1 MVRPLTGFPMPTPKI
16 NLRILN
22 ESILY
27 RFEQIEGYPVE
38 SGQHSTPSPGHV
50 DFEHSIPRLLLD
62 TDSNTQSES
71 KLPREAASVNLG
83 QDISPTLTHR
93 VSCKDGDI
101 WLAGSALLCSCPD
114 CNAPMT
120 IRVWL
125 GLADCWRCPTSL
137 SLTEEQIHA
146 VNQLTQKAKPAR
158 SPAALPVPPPARK
171 TVELKPQPTTH
182 SPQPTPV
189 ARWSEDELELLS
201 RTSSLAHFVR
211 NGFVGTPAWLV
222 SLILHVI
229 VILIL
234 GLIVFRDQPA
244 PQPTITLSTSL
255 SSDDRLGGEI
265 RFENPANE
273 LRDDFKMASE
283 MTKGENELRQFM
295 EKANRDAKSLQT
307 DPIPLAPLKDL
318 ERVRKNIT
326 TNPDRRMSFEA
337 RDPRIRSEIVRKE
350 GGTTLTEAAVARG
363 LRWLVSVQNSDGGW
377 SLKNYANHKKP
388 NNASD
393 IMATSLALLPLLGAG
408 QTHEFGLYKSNVA
421 AGLAWLIKRQKT
433 NGDLRAGFSGQAGM
447 YAHGQAS
454 IVLCEAYAM
463 TGDQAFQQ
471 PAQNAIQFIESAQ
484 HGKGGWRY
492 QPGQPGDTSV
502 FGWQMMALQS
512 AQAPNIDL
520 EINASTLKLA
530 DYFLDQVSAPAS
542 FARRRNKRLP
552 TGSAYAY
559 LPGKSATAAMTAE
572 AILCRMY
579 LGWKKDDPRLSVAV
593 KWLIDDHL
601 PSQRSPNLY
610 YWYYGT
616 QVMHHYG
623 GNSWE
628 TWNRKM
634 RELLISTQNTRGS
647 NSGSWDPGKFEW
659 GTQGGRIYTTA
670 LAVCTLE
677 VYYRHLPLFDPIE
690 LNSESK

>member
-1 MVRPLTGFPMPTPKI
+1 MPKPKI

-22 ESILY
+22 ESILN
-27 RFEQIEGYPVE
+27 RFEQIDEYPSE
-38 SGQHSTPSPGHV
+38 SGRHPLDSLGHADSQHSTPHL
-50 DFEHSIPRLLLD
+50 FLNLD
-62 TDSNTQSES
+62 TATLPDSRPIQEA
-71 KLPREAASVNLG
+71 PRVDLG

-93 VSCKDGDI
+93 VSCKEGDI

-125 GLADCWRCPTSL
+125 GLADCWRCQTSI

-146 VNQLTQKAKPAR
+146 VNKLAKKTIPKR
-158 SPAALPVPPPARK
+158 SSASLPVPMPVRQ
-171 TVELKPQPTTH
+171 TVGLSTKVTQQPREST
-182 SPQPTPV
+182 SV
-189 ARWSEDELELLS
+189 AHWSEDELESLS
-201 RTSSLAHFVR
+201 RTSSIANFVR

-234 GLIVFRDQPA
+234 GLIVFRDQPP

-255 SSDDRLGGEI
+255 SSDERLGGDI
-265 RFENPANE
+265 RFENPAND
-273 LRDDFKMASE
+273 LRDDFKLASE

-295 EKANRDAKSLQT
+295 EKANRDAKSLQN
-307 DPIPLAPLKDL
+307 DPIPIAPLKDI

-337 RDPRIRSEIVRKE
+337 RDPRIRSEIVRKA

-363 LRWLVSVQNSDGGW
+363 LRWLVSVQNNDGGW
-377 SLKNYANHKKP
+377 SLKNYSNHQKP

-408 QTHEFGLYKSNVA
+408 QTHEFGIYKSNVA
-421 AGLAWLIKRQKT
+421 AGLSWLIKRQKT
-433 NGDLRAGFSGQAGM
+433 NGDLRAGFAGQAGM

-520 EINASTLKLA
+520 EINSSTLKLA

-542 FARRRNKRLP
+542 FAARRNKRLP

-559 LPGKSATAAMTAE
+559 LPGKSATPAMTAE

-593 KWLIDDHL
+593 KWLMDDHL
-601 PSQRSPNLY
+601 PSKRNPNLY

-623 GNSWE
+623 GKPWE
-628 TWNRKM
+628 AWNRKM
-634 RELLISTQNTRGS
+634 RELLISTQNTRSS
-647 NSGSWDPGKFEW
+647 NAGSWDPGKFEW
-659 GTQGGRIYTTA
+659 GSQGGRIYTTA

-690 LNSESK
+690 LNSEDE

>member
-1 MVRPLTGFPMPTPKI
+1 MPKPKI

-27 RFEQIEGYPVE
+27 RFDRIEGYSTE
-38 SGQHSTPSPGHV
+38 SGQRSSTPLAHG
-50 DFEHSIPRLLLD
+50 DFNHSIPRLVLD
-62 TDSNTQSES
+62 ADANGLS
-71 KLPREAASVNLG
+71 KPHPLQEAANANSN

-93 VSCKDGDI
+93 VSCRDGDI

-125 GLADCWRCPTSL
+125 GLADCWRCQTSI

-146 VNQLTQKAKPAR
+146 VNKLIPKTKLRQTSESTP
-158 SPAALPVPPPARK
+158 LPFPARK
-171 TVELKPQPTTH
+171 TVELTPQPMKNLPK
-182 SPQPTPV
+182 SNPEE
-189 ARWSEDELELLS
+189 RWSEDELESLS

-222 SLILHVI
+222 SLIIHVI

-234 GLIVFRDQPA
+234 GLIVFRDQPP

-273 LRDDFKMASE
+273 LRDDFKMASD
-283 MTKGENELRQFM
+283 MTQGEDELRQFM

-307 DPIPLAPLKDL
+307 DPIPLAPLKNI
-318 ERVRKNIT
+318 EVVKKNIT

-377 SLKNYANHKKP
+377 SLKNYSNHKNP

-393 IMATSLALLPLLGAG
+393 IMATSLALLPLLGSG
-408 QTHEFGLYKSNVA
+408 QTHEFGIYKSNVA
-421 AGLAWLIKRQKT
+421 AGLAWLIKRQKS

-542 FARRRNKRLP
+542 FARRRNKQLP

-601 PSQRSPNLY
+601 PSKRSPNLY

-623 GNSWE
+623 GDSWE

-647 NSGSWDPGKFEW
+647 NSGSWDPGRFEW

-690 LNSESK
+690 LNSVNK

>member
-1 MVRPLTGFPMPTPKI
+1 MPKPKL

-22 ESILY
+22 ESILR
-27 RFEQIEGYPVE
+27 RFDQIESYQSE
-38 SGQHSTPSPGHV
+38 AGHLRGNAGV
-50 DFEHSIPRLLLD
+50 DFNYAIPRLDLHAD
-62 TDSNTQSES
+62 V
-71 KLPREAASVNLG
+71 KPPREVKPSIEDPRLVLH
-83 QDISPTLTHR
+83 QDITPTLTHR

-125 GLADCWRCPTSL
+125 GLADCWRCQTSI

-146 VNQLTQKAKPAR
+146 VNQLTKKTKTNRRSAQLPTPKPANKTI
-158 SPAALPVPPPARK
+158 PATPLAARPPASS
-171 TVELKPQPTTH
+171 TGSASVDH
-182 SPQPTPV
+182 
-189 ARWSEDELELLS
+189 WSEGELESLS
-201 RTSSLAHFVR
+201 RTSSIANFVR
-211 NGFVGTPAWLV
+211 GGFVGTPAWLV

-229 VILIL
+229 IILIM
-234 GLIVFRDQPA
+234 GLIVFSDQP
-244 PQPTITLSTSL
+244 PPHPTITLSSSL
-255 SSDDRLGGEI
+255 SSDDRIGGQVQ
-265 RFENPANE
+265 FQNPANE
-273 LRDDFKMASE
+273 MRDDFKMASE
-283 MTKGENELRQFM
+283 MTKGENELRQFL
-295 EKANRDAKSLQT
+295 EQANRDAQSLQV
-307 DPIPLAPLKDL
+307 DPLPLAPLKDIQ
-318 ERVRKNIT
+318 RVKQNIT

-377 SLKNYANHKKP
+377 SLKNYANHKKL
-388 NNASD
+388 NNSSD
-393 IMATSLALLPLLGAG
+393 IMGTSLALLPLLGAG
-408 QTHEFGLYKSNVA
+408 QTHEFGAYKSNVA

-447 YAHGQAS
+447 YAHGQAA

-471 PAQNAIQFIESAQ
+471 PAQNAIRFIESAQ
-484 HGKGGWRY
+484 HSKGGWRY

-512 AQAPNIDL
+512 AQTPNVQL
-520 EINASTLKLA
+520 EIDPSTLKLA

-552 TGSAYAY
+552 SGSAYAY
-559 LPGKSATAAMTAE
+559 LPGKSATPAMTAE

-593 KWLIDDHL
+593 KWLIDDHF
-601 PSQRSPNLY
+601 PNQRNPNLY

-623 GNSWE
+623 GHSWE
-628 TWNRKM
+628 LWNRKM
-634 RELLISTQNTRGS
+634 RELLISTQHTRGS
-647 NSGSWDPGKFEW
+647 NAGSWDPGKFEW

-677 VYYRHLPLFDPIE
+677 VYYRHLPLFNPIE
-690 LNSESK
+690 LNSEDK

>member
-1 MVRPLTGFPMPTPKI
+1 MPKPKI

-22 ESILY
+22 ESILH
-27 RFEQIEGYPVE
+27 RFDQMEGYQSE
-38 SGQHSTPSPGHV
+38 IGQPHGNSLGYADSN
-50 DFEHSIPRLLLD
+50 HSIPLLFLD
-62 TDSNTQSES
+62 SDPVPSPEAKRPSEAPLLNS
-71 KLPREAASVNLG
+71 G

-114 CNAPMT
+114 CIAPMT

-125 GLADCWRCPTSL
+125 GLADCWRCQTSI

-146 VNQLTQKAKPAR
+146 VNRLTQKTKTEY
-158 SPAALPVPPPARK
+158 SAAPLPVPMPAKKTIGLTPKATENPP
-171 TVELKPQPTTH
+171 EPTST
-182 SPQPTPV
+182 TPWTE
-189 ARWSEDELELLS
+189 AELESLS
-201 RTSSLAHFVR
+201 RTSSIARFVR
-211 NGFVGTPAWLV
+211 NRFVVTPAWLI
-222 SLILHVI
+222 SLIVHLI
-229 VILIL
+229 IILIL
-234 GLIVFRDQPA
+234 GLIVFRDQSP

-255 SSDDRLGGEI
+255 SADDRIGGEI

-283 MTKGENELRQFM
+283 MTKGENELRQFI
-295 EKANRDAKSLQT
+295 EKASRDAQSLQT
-307 DPIPLAPLKDL
+307 DPLPVAPLKDI
-318 ERVRKNIT
+318 ERVRQNIT
-326 TNPDRRMSFEA
+326 TNPDRRMSFDA
-337 RDPRIRSEIVRKE
+337 RDPRIRSEIVRKA

-363 LRWLVSVQNSDGGW
+363 LRWLISVQNSDGGW
-377 SLKNYANHKKP
+377 SLKNYSNHKKP

-408 QTHEFGLYKSNVA
+408 QTHEFGIYKSNVA

-433 NGDLRAGFSGQAGM
+433 DGDLRAGFSGQAGM
-447 YAHGQAS
+447 YAHGQAA

-471 PAQNAIQFIESAQ
+471 PAQNAIRFIESAQ

-512 AQAPNIDL
+512 AQAPNINL
-520 EINASTLKLA
+520 EVNSSTLKLA

-559 LPGKSATAAMTAE
+559 LPGKPATPAMTAE

-593 KWLIDDHL
+593 KWLMDDHL
-601 PSQRSPNLY
+601 PNKRNLNLY

-623 GNSWE
+623 GDSWD

-690 LNSESK
+690 LNSENE

>member
-1 MVRPLTGFPMPTPKI
+1 MPKSKTD
-16 NLRILN
+16 LQILN
-22 ESILY
+22 ESILR
-27 RFEQIEGYPVE
+27 RFDQMEEFQSEI
-38 SGQHSTPSPGHV
+38 GQHRDHSRGFIDSN
-50 DFEHSIPRLLLD
+50 HSIPRLSLGTAPPPD
-62 TDSNTQSES
+62 PKHPS
-71 KLPREAASVNLG
+71 KTSRLNLG
-83 QDISPTLTHR
+83 QDISSTLTHR
-93 VSCKDGDI
+93 FSCKDGDI
-101 WLAGSALLCSCPD
+101 YLAGSALLCSCPD
-114 CNAPMT
+114 CIAPMT
-120 IRVWL
+120 IRIWL
-125 GLADCWRCPTSL
+125 GLADCWRCQTSI

-146 VNQLTQKAKPAR
+146 VNKLNKKTKAKHKSSPLSVPA
-158 SPAALPVPPPARK
+158 PAKKAAGLATRTDEPPR
-171 TVELKPQPTTH
+171 QSNSISH
-182 SPQPTPV
+182 
-189 ARWSEDELELLS
+189 WSEDELESLS
-201 RTSSLAHFVR
+201 RTSSIANFVR
-211 NGFVGTPAWLV
+211 NRIVVTPAWLI
-222 SLILHVI
+222 SLIVHLI
-229 VILIL
+229 IILIL
-234 GLIVFRDQPA
+234 GLIVFRDQTPQ
-244 PQPTITLSTSL
+244 QPTITLSTSL
-255 SSDDRLGGEI
+255 SADDRIGGEI
-265 RFENPANE
+265 RFENRANE

-283 MTKGENELRQFM
+283 MTKGEDELRQFI
-295 EKANRDAKSLQT
+295 EKANRDAQSLQN
-307 DPIPLAPLKDL
+307 DPSPLAALKDI
-318 ERVRKNIT
+318 ERVRQNIT

-337 RDPRIRSEIVRKE
+337 RDPRIRSEIVRE
-350 GGTTLTEAAVARG
+350 AGGTTLTEAAVARG
-363 LRWLVSVQNSDGGW
+363 LRWLVSVQNNDGGW
-377 SLKNYANHKKP
+377 SLKNYSNHKKP
-388 NNASD
+388 DNASD

-408 QTHEFGLYKSNVA
+408 QTHEFGMYKSNVA
-421 AGLAWLIKRQKT
+421 AGLAWLIKRQKN

-471 PAQNAIQFIESAQ
+471 PAQNAIRFIESAQ

-512 AQAPNIDL
+512 AQAPYIDL
-520 EINASTLKLA
+520 EINSSTLKLA

-542 FARRRNKRLP
+542 FARRRNKQLP

-559 LPGKSATAAMTAE
+559 LPGKSATPAMTAE

-593 KWLIDDHL
+593 KWLMDDHL
-601 PSQRSPNLY
+601 PSKRTPNLY

-623 GNSWE
+623 GDSWDI
-628 TWNRKM
+628 WNRKM

-677 VYYRHLPLFDPIE
+677 VYYRHLPLFAPIE
-690 LNSESK
+690 LNSEIK